1 MARSYLAHLAA
12 FSLLML
18 AASAALFALTEH
30 FARYCNRDPR
40 SVLNWLTAFLT
51 PLVCLLLWRFDV
63 LVAVTILGALLLLAR
78 ARPGAAGVVAAV
90 GALIKLI
97 PALVLV
103 LPVLR
108 FRLEPRPALRS
119 LTGFFVTI
127 AVSILAWFAFA
138 GPSLYASFRIHSHR
152 GLEFG
157 SLGAGLLLH
166 NLRPICTPLGSG
178 CGTDSCVCLEVEHAW
193 APVLSAAALPLQA
206 LALSLASV
214 WIALRRDRNDA
225 RDAALLLLAYILSG
239 KVLSSST
246 SSGSR
251 HSLRSYPSSAGPS
264 SPLAFAPPSSTPS
277 ASNYS

>member
-1 MARSYLAHLAA
+1 M
-12 FSLLML
+12 
-18 AASAALFALTEH
+18 
-30 FARYCNRDPR
+30 
-40 SVLNWLTAFLT
+40 
-51 PLVCLLLWRFDV
+51 
-63 LVAVTILGALLLLAR
+63 LLLAR

-157 SLGAGLLLH
+157 SLGAGLLL
-166 NLRPICTPLGSG
+166 LLGQFAPHSVRLVG
-178 CGTDSCVCLEVEHAW
+178 SNPCICLEVEHAW

-251 HSLRSYPSSAGPS
+251 HSSPSYPSSAGPS
-264 SPLAFAPPSSTPS
+264 SPLAFSPPSSTPS
-277 ASNYS
+277 ASKLLLSQAAWPIVALNLRNAILVYCVWLIVTPAVARVD